1 MLNRLIGLAITHRLL
16 VALALLALI
25 VSAFFV
31 IPRLNLDAFPDVTN
45 VQVTVNTEAP
55 GLAAEEVEQ
64 LITFPIEAVMYA
76 LPDVEEVRSISRT
89 GLSGITV
96 VFRDGTDIY
105 FARQLVFER
114 LQSAREMI
122 PDGMGT
128 PEIGPNTSG
137 LGQVYQYLLTATPE
151 SGYDSMALRSLND
164 WLVKLMLMPVEG
176 VTDVLSFGGDVRQYQ
191 VNLDP
196 ARLLAY
202 QLGQNDV
209 VEALH
214 DNNQNAGGW
223 YLNRGQ
229 EQLVIRGVG
238 GFESGEDGLS
248 ALRDTPLKVVNGA
261 VVTLSDVA
269 EVVFGTEIRQGAVTM
284 TRRDTHGEPQALGEV
299 VSGIV
304 LKRMGAN
311 TQHTIEGISQRLPLI
326 QQALPEGVT
335 LEPFYDQSDLIG
347 KAISTV
353 VNALLIAFVLIV
365 IVLALFLMNVRATL
379 LVLLSIPLSIGLA
392 LMIMAWLGLS
402 ANLMSLG
409 GLAVAIGMLVDGS
422 VVMVENLFRHLNHAR
437 ENHERDNP
445 ASRHTSAVIR
455 RACGEVARPVFFA
468 TAIILVVFMPLF
480 SFQGVEAKMFR
491 PMAVSI
497 ILAMVAALLVA
508 LIMVPALATWLFRGG
523 LKARESLILPPLL
536 RHYRRGLA
544 GALAHRRAVSITA
557 GMLVLIALMLLPRLG
572 TEFVPEL
579 EEGTLNLRVTLAPSA
594 SLDTTLEVA
603 GQASA

>member
-1 MLNRLIGLAITHRLL
+1 MFNRLIDLAIAHRLL
-16 VALALLALI
+16 VALALLALV
-25 VSAFFV
+25 VSAFFM
-31 IPRLNLDAFPDVTN
+31 IPRLSLDAFPDVTN
-45 VQVTVNTEAP
+45 IQVTVNTEAP

-114 LQSAREMI
+114 LQSARDMI
-122 PDGMGT
+122 PEGVGT

-202 QLGQNDV
+202 RLSQNDV

-214 DNNQNAGGW
+214 DNNLNAGGW

-248 ALRDTPLKVVNGA
+248 ALRETPLKVVNGA

-269 EVVFGTEIRQGAVTM
+269 EVAFGSEIRQGAVTM
-284 TRRDTHGEPQALGEV
+284 TRRDDNGEPQALGEV

-311 TQHTIEGISQRLPLI
+311 TQHTIEGISRRLPLI

-365 IVLALFLMNVRATL
+365 IVLALFLMNLRATL
-379 LVLLSIPLSIGLA
+379 LVLLSIPVSIGLA
-392 LMIMAWLGLS
+392 LVIMAWLGLS

-422 VVMVENLFRHLNHAR
+422 VVMVENLFRHLNHAHG
-437 ENHERDNP
+437 NHACSPP
-445 ASRHTSAVIR
+445 ASRHT
-455 RACGEVARPVFFA
+455 P
-468 TAIILVVFMPLF
+468 T
-480 SFQGVEAKMFR
+480 
-491 PMAVSI
+491 
-497 ILAMVAALLVA
+497 
-508 LIMVPALATWLFRGG
+508 
-523 LKARESLILPPLL
+523 
-536 RHYRRGLA
+536 
-544 GALAHRRAVSITA
+544 
-557 GMLVLIALMLLPRLG
+557 
-572 TEFVPEL
+572 
-579 EEGTLNLRVTLAPSA
+579 
-594 SLDTTLEVA
+594 
-603 GQASA
+603 